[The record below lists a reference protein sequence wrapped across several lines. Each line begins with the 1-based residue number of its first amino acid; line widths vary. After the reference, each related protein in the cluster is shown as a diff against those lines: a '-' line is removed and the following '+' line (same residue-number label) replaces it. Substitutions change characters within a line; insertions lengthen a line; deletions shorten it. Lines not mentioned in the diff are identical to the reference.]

1 LVYNGVKEKGEQKM
15 RTILLYLISPLLA
28 FVGGFCTYVVILKV
42 VHDETLGRDATAVLI
57 WGSLIFLAICMP
69 LYTGIIYAIDK
80 RFSSHKGLLYPL
92 GCMLLFVI
100 PTVTIMGI
108 WGDINPFLPEA
119 MLFHSFFIMS
129 GLIFG
134 LCHWVI
140 KKMPPFS
147 DSSPTYKS

>member
-1 LVYNGVKEKGEQKM
+1 M
-15 RTILLYLISPLLA
+15 RDILLYLISPLLA

-42 VHDETLGRDATAVLI
+42 VYDETLGGDATAVLI

-69 LYTGIIYAIDK
+69 LYRGIIYAIDK
-80 RFSSHKGLLYPL
+80 RFTSYKGLLYPL
-92 GCMLLFVI
+92 GCMLLFAV
-100 PTVTIMGI
+100 PTAAIMLI
-108 WGDINPFLPEA
+108 WGNMKLLLPEA

-147 DSSPTYKS
+147 DPSHTYKS

>member
-1 LVYNGVKEKGEQKM
+1 M
-15 RTILLYLISPLLA
+15 RDILLYLISPLLA

-42 VHDETLGRDATAVLI
+42 VYDETLVDGTAVLI

-69 LYTGIIYAIDK
+69 LYTVIIYAIDK
-80 RFSSHKGLLYPL
+80 RFTSYKGLLYPL
-92 GCMLLFVI
+92 GCMLLFAV
-100 PTVTIMGI
+100 PTAAIMLI
-108 WGDINPFLPEA
+108 WGDMNPFLSEA
-119 MLFHSFFIMS
+119 LLFHSFFIMS